1 MFVAIIFALIIIGSI
16 IFHFWSP
23 WWWTPV
29 ASNWGNI
36 DDTIILTFWVTGAV
50 FVAVCLFMAYC
61 VWAYRYRPD
70 RKAEYKP
77 EDKKLEFR
85 LTWFTALGVV
95 ALLAPGLVVWNK
107 YITVPENA
115 FKIEVVAYQ
124 WGWNYRLPGD
134 DGILGKTSVGLIND
148 DNPYGLDSND
158 PNSKDDILVM
168 DADLHLKI
176 NQPVKIELRSLDVL
190 HNFYIPQFRAK
201 MDTLPGIITYYWFTP
216 EKKGEYE
223 ILCAEYCGTG
233 HYAMRGFVKVDEEKD
248 YSNWLA
254 KQISFEK
261 MLAKNKLEKNL
272 LIAEK
277 KRRKKMNDEYIDN
290 KIETKAADS
299 SSGSYAPPAEKIPAK
314 EAPDQE
320 LYHAKSFWT
329 KWVFCQDA
337 KVIGIQYALTATAI
351 GMIGLILSWGMRL
364 QLGFPETFSFLGPAT
379 YYQSVTMHGMI
390 MVIYLLTAL
399 FLGGFGNYLIPLMV
413 GARDMVFPYVNM
425 VSYWMFLVA
434 VLVLIASFLY
444 LEDQQ
449 EQVGLYILLKQYYQE
464 HQDLKWE

>member
-1 MFVAIIFALIIIGSI
+1 MFVAIIFALIIVASI
-16 IFHFWSP
+16 VFHFWSP

-85 LTWFTALGVV
+85 LTWLTALGVV

-124 WGWNYRLPGD
+124 WGWNYRLPGE

-148 DNPYGLDSND
+148 DNPYGLDSSD
-158 PNSKDDILVM
+158 PNSKDDIIVM
-168 DADLHLKI
+168 DADLHLEI
-176 NQPVKIELRSLDVL
+176 NQPVKVELRSLDVL
-190 HNFYIPQFRAK
+190 HNFYVPQFRAK
-201 MDTLPGIITYYWFTP
+201 MDMLPGIITYYWFIP
-216 EKKGEYE
+216 EKKGDYE

-233 HYAMRGFVKVDEEKD
+233 HYAMRGRVLVDEEKD

-261 MLAKNKLEKNL
+261 MLAKNNLEKNL
-272 LIAEK
+272 LIAE
-277 KRRKKMNDEYIDN
+277 N
-290 KIETKAADS
+290 K
-299 SSGSYAPPAEKIPAK
+299 
-314 EAPDQE
+314 
-320 LYHAKSFWT
+320 
-329 KWVFCQDA
+329 
-337 KVIGIQYALTATAI
+337 
-351 GMIGLILSWGMRL
+351 
-364 QLGFPETFSFLGPAT
+364 
-379 YYQSVTMHGMI
+379 
-390 MVIYLLTAL
+390 
-399 FLGGFGNYLIPLMV
+399 N
-413 GARDMVFPYVNM
+413 
-425 VSYWMFLVA
+425 
-434 VLVLIASFLY
+434 
-444 LEDQQ
+444 
-449 EQVGLYILLKQYYQE
+449 
-464 HQDLKWE
+464 

>member
-1 MFVAIIFALIIIGSI
+1 MFVAIIFALIIVASI

-36 DDTIILTFWVTGAV
+36 DDTIILTFCGTGAV
-50 FVAVCLFMAYC
+50 FVAVCLFMSYC

-85 LTWFTALGVV
+85 LTWLTALGVV

-233 HYAMRGFVKVDEEKD
+233 HYAMRGRVLVDEQNE
-248 YSNWLA
+248 YEQWLSEQMTFEEMMA
-254 KQISFEK
+254 SIDRTDLIQIA
-261 MLAKNKLEKNL
+261 LNKKGEN
-272 LIAEK
+272 
-277 KRRKKMNDEYIDN
+277 
-290 KIETKAADS
+290 
-299 SSGSYAPPAEKIPAK
+299 
-314 EAPDQE
+314 
-320 LYHAKSFWT
+320 
-329 KWVFCQDA
+329 
-337 KVIGIQYALTATAI
+337 
-351 GMIGLILSWGMRL
+351 
-364 QLGFPETFSFLGPAT
+364 
-379 YYQSVTMHGMI
+379 
-390 MVIYLLTAL
+390 
-399 FLGGFGNYLIPLMV
+399 
-413 GARDMVFPYVNM
+413 
-425 VSYWMFLVA
+425 
-434 VLVLIASFLY
+434 
-444 LEDQQ
+444 
-449 EQVGLYILLKQYYQE
+449 
-464 HQDLKWE
+464 

>member
-1 MFVAIIFALIIIGSI
+1 MFVAIIFALIILGSI

-50 FVAVCLFMAYC
+50 FVAVCLFMSYC

-85 LTWFTALGVV
+85 LTWLTALGVV

-134 DGILGKTSVGLIND
+134 DGILGKTSVGLISD
-148 DNPYGLDSND
+148 DNPYGLDSSD

-190 HNFYIPQFRAK
+190 HNFYVPQFRAK

-216 EKKGEYE
+216 EKKGDYE

-233 HYAMRGFVKVDEEKD
+233 HYAMRGRVLVDKEED

-254 KQISFEK
+254 KQVTFEK
-261 MLAKNKLEKNL
+261 MLAKNKLKSNLLVVEKN
-272 LIAEK
+272 
-277 KRRKKMNDEYIDN
+277 
-290 KIETKAADS
+290 
-299 SSGSYAPPAEKIPAK
+299 
-314 EAPDQE
+314 
-320 LYHAKSFWT
+320 
-329 KWVFCQDA
+329 
-337 KVIGIQYALTATAI
+337 
-351 GMIGLILSWGMRL
+351 
-364 QLGFPETFSFLGPAT
+364 
-379 YYQSVTMHGMI
+379 
-390 MVIYLLTAL
+390 
-399 FLGGFGNYLIPLMV
+399 
-413 GARDMVFPYVNM
+413 
-425 VSYWMFLVA
+425 
-434 VLVLIASFLY
+434 
-444 LEDQQ
+444 
-449 EQVGLYILLKQYYQE
+449 
-464 HQDLKWE
+464 